1 MPGPSNPR
9 FVIISCGSRKLKP
22 TPPTPTDNPRPVPA
36 GELYI
41 GHYHR
46 SLRGAA
52 DALTSGPTQIL
63 IASAL
68 HGLVTVSEPLAPYEM
83 TMDHPS
89 SVSSHR
95 LRQQADAFGLHNAE
109 VIFLGGKRYAHRL
122 LPAVPHCLRPL
133 TGGMGTQRGQC
144 RAVAE
149 QQGLR
154 QQWWEQAATLLHEHR
169 LSNSPHGCRP
179 EGAVPARPVSGR
191 CPLRLLPCAS

>member
-1 MPGPSNPR
+1 M
-9 FVIISCGSRKLKP
+9 IISCGSRKLKP
-22 TPPTPTDNPRPVPA
+22 DGHLQVVSA

-52 DALTSGPTQIL
+52 DALTNSPSQIL

-68 HGLVTVSEPLAPYEM
+68 HGLVTVSQSLAPYEM

-89 SVSSHR
+89 SVTSDH
-95 LRQQADAFGLHNAE
+95 LRVQADVFGLHGAE

-122 LPAVPHCLRPL
+122 LPAIPHCLRPL

-144 RAVAE
+144 RSVVE
-149 QQGLR
+149 QPGLR
-154 QQWWEQAATLLHEHR
+154 RQWWAEAATLLREHR
-169 LSNSPHGCRP
+169 HPR
-179 EGAVPARPVSGR
+179 
-191 CPLRLLPCAS
+191 

>member
-1 MPGPSNPR
+1 M
-9 FVIISCGSRKLKP
+9 IISCGSRKLKL
-22 TPPTPTDNPRPVPA
+22 TGNLESAPA

-52 DALTSGPTQIL
+52 DALASSPAQIL

-68 HGLVTVSEPLAPYEM
+68 HGLVNVSQPLAPYEM

-89 SVSSHR
+89 SVTSDH
-95 LRQQADAFGLHNAE
+95 LRQQADAFGLHSAE

-144 RAVAE
+144 RAVIE
-149 QQGLR
+149 QPGLR
-154 QQWWEQAATLLHEHR
+154 LQWWEEAAALLREHR
-169 LSNSPHGCRP
+169 RSD
-179 EGAVPARPVSGR
+179 
-191 CPLRLLPCAS
+191 